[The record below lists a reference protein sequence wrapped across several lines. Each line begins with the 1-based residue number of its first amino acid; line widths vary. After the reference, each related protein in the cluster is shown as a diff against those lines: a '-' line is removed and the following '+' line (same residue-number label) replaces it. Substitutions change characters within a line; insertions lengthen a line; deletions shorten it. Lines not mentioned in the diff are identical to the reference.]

1 VDHQAFAQ
9 LLGSY
14 GEFVGSF
21 AVLATLIYVAL
32 QVRHSRDLLEEN
44 RRIALLEE
52 NRRIAL
58 SQVHQSRMDA
68 RMGIHKAATEEAI
81 STILA
86 KLNVVGPAE
95 IEIEQID
102 LLDKSEKVK
111 LAHWVQQ
118 NFLLIDNN
126 YYQASLG
133 LLDIDE
139 LTVPQ
144 QRRSTSRQFRALA
157 EKLGVQIT
165 PRLQEYWNRE
175 NNTEA

>member
-1 VDHQAFAQ
+1 MDHQAFAQ

-32 QVRHSRDLLEEN
+32 QVRHSRD
-44 RRIALLEE
+44 LLEE

>member
-1 VDHQAFAQ
+1 VDHQAFAE
-9 LLGSY
+9 LLGNY

-21 AVLATLIYVAL
+21 AVLATLIYVAI

-44 RRIALLEE
+44 RRIAL
-52 NRRIAL
+52 
-58 SQVHQSRMDA
+58 SQVNQSRMDA

-81 STILA
+81 SAILA
-86 KLNVVGPAE
+86 KLNAVAPAE
-95 IEIEQID
+95 IEIDQID

-111 LAHWVQQ
+111 LAHWLQQ

-133 LLDIDE
+133 LIDIDE

-144 QRRSTSRQFRALA
+144 QRRSSSPRFRALA
-157 EKLGVQIT
+157 EKLGLQIS

-175 NNTEA
+175 NETEA

>member
-1 VDHQAFAQ
+1 MDHQAFAQ

-32 QVRHSRDLLEEN
+32 QVRHSRD
-44 RRIALLEE
+44 LLEE

-144 QRRSTSRQFRALA
+144 QRRSTSRHFRALA

>member
-32 QVRHSRDLLEEN
+32 QVRHSRD
-44 RRIALLEE
+44 LLEE